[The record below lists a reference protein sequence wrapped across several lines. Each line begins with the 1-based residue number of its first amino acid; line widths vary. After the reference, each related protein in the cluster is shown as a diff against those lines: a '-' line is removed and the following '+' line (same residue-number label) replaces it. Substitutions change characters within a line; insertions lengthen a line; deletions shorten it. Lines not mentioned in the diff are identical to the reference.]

1 MARPL
6 TITAVYDAQVD
17 TAEFKSG
24 TGSLL
29 LANDGVTYTSWSYL
43 TVSQPNYELDATG
56 DFTVEAWCY
65 LDVGSGYNTDHAIIG
80 TDKTSGTGVKGW
92 IFEILHNAAED
103 ADILFR
109 GADVSPVTVN
119 INAQDVRDKW
129 AHLAAVKSG
138 STLKIYLNGVS
149 ISTTSSYTGTLQAK
163 TSTQPR
169 TVYIGNDV
177 GSAGINQYGWYGW
190 LDEVRISNTA
200 RYTGNFIPATRFQPD
215 ADTLLLLH
223 MDGADAS
230 TTFTDDVG
238 VQGAANLASA
248 FAVTSDRVENP
259 SIVFLGNEAYTWD
272 DTDTWANIYADADR
286 WRAPE
291 RQFVTF
297 TQTAI
302 GTKAIFGD
310 ADLSLATSV
319 TATALNI
326 KTGSAVLDNQ
336 FTVTAEGRRLPQ
348 GAANLTVATAVTATA
363 ERLPQ
368 GRATLAMT
376 TAVTA
381 EGAVTITGES
391 QLENTFNMQATGR
404 ILKLANIDITP
415 FALLTADAQVDINA
429 QANLS
434 MSMTQ
439 TARGGLLINIDDPLP
454 VTWDTIDPDTWEG
467 FVKDVWDPRGF
478 FAFNDIRLTAAGGT
492 IKDAEANL
500 ASEFAVT
507 AQGLRRVNAASDL
520 ASEFAVTAQ
529 GRRFVGGASIFDTPF
544 NFTVSALNLDL
555 ATANLTVSFT
565 LTVDVGRIV
574 QGEII
579 IDDFFNF
586 EVTAE
591 KLKRASAELVTR
603 FDLTASP
610 TLIPNI
616 ILDRIESEFGVNVQG
631 SVIVDGRAD
640 LQALATQLT
649 VGQRL
654 PGGSSNIDLE
664 FAVTAIGAVI
674 VDGRAELPAF
684 AAMLSEGRISNVRG
698 SATLSMQFGGEFE
711 GDLRLLES
719 DFILRI
725 ISETRVYAL
734 DTESR
739 TQPILSET
747 RSWSVDDE
755 QRAFKILEETRTL
768 ELAN

>member
-6 TITAVYDAQVD
+6 TITAYGNAQVD
-17 TAEFKSG
+17 TSNPKFG

-29 LANDGVTYTSWSYL
+29 LDG
-43 TVSQPNYELDATG
+43 TG
-56 DFTVEAWCY
+56 DY
-65 LDVGSGYNTDHAIIG
+65 LEVPDFPVIENG
-80 TDKTSGTGVKGW
+80 TGKGLSVSFWIYPTATASGTIV
-92 IFEILHNAAED
+92 
-103 ADILFR
+103 
-109 GADVSPVTVN
+109 
-119 INAQDVRDKW
+119 AQ
-129 AHLAAVKSG
+129 G
-138 STLKIYLNGVS
+138 N
-149 ISTTSSYTGTLQAK
+149 TTSSYEWRIGIDSSRYLYVQYNTQVGQMTSNQLALNTWTNVVVSFGDNVANNTVNIHINGVSRYQNFFTGMTRFGSSLYHTL
-163 TSTQPR
+163 
-169 TVYIGNDV
+169 YIGCDWSNGDEFTGYLDSLRITDIDQYNNNLELSIPTGEYQPLIYSGDRTQLLV
-177 GSAGINQYGWYGW
+177 WFNGDDGDTDFYDIVPTTRQASATFSTSFSVSSSSKINPG
-190 LDEVRISNTA
+190 
-200 RYTGNFIPATRFQPD
+200 
-215 ADTLLLLH
+215 
-223 MDGADAS
+223 
-230 TTFTDDVG
+230 G
-238 VQGAANLASA
+238 VANLSAS
-248 FAVTSDRVENP
+248 FQLQSDRVENP
-259 SIVFLGNEAYTWD
+259 SIVFFGNESYTWD
-272 DTDTWANIYADADR
+272 DTDTWDKIYLDDDSWRVWEIYAN
-286 WRAPE
+286 
-291 RQFVTF
+291 Q
-297 TQTAI
+297 
-302 GTKAIFGD
+302 
-310 ADLSLATSV
+310 LSLSV
-319 TATALNI
+319 DGIVDGPKSNIQSQFALEVD
-326 KTGSAVLDNQ
+326 SRVLI
-336 FTVTAEGRRLPQ
+336 T